1 MNLMVLRIASVLFTA
16 ACGAISAGAP
26 ADPALQEVLARL
38 DQSSA
43 TFKSFSANMQRLT
56 HTDVINSDD
65 IDKGTIKLKRS
76 GSKSDLKMLI
86 DITEPDAKTVS
97 VQGKKGE
104 LYYPKMA
111 TIQEYDLGKYRD
123 WVDQFYLMGFGTTS
137 KELQGNYAVR
147 LLGSDTKDGQ
157 KVTGMEL
164 IPKNKEILQHIR
176 KFELWLSDKSGLPV
190 EQKIYPAGQYVVI
203 TYSNAKINPDLPD
216 SALKLQVPKET
227 KREYPQKAGFK

>member
-1 MNLMVLRIASVLFTA
+1 MIAATSGIA
-16 ACGAISAGAP
+16 PGAP
-26 ADPALQEVLARL
+26 ADPALQAVFARL
-38 DQSSA
+38 DQNAS
-43 TFKSFSANMQRLT
+43 TFKSFSASMQRLT

-86 DITEPDAKTVS
+86 DITQPDPKTVS

-111 TIQEYDLGKYRD
+111 TVEEYDLTKVRE

-137 KELQGNYAVR
+137 KELQENYTVR
-147 LLGSDTKDGQ
+147 LLGADTKDGQ
-157 KVTGMEL
+157 KVTGLEL
-164 IPKNKEILQHIR
+164 IPKKKDILQHIK
-176 KFELWLSDKSGLPV
+176 KFELWLSDKTGLPV
-190 EQKIYPAGQYVVI
+190 EQKIYPGGQYVVI
-203 TYSNAKINPDLPD
+203 TYSNARVNPDLPD